1 MATKVLIDTNVLIY
15 TFVVDSPFY
24 AKSRE
29 FLEGLIQDKEVEI
42 CITEKSLFEMV
53 VVFASPAFLGK
64 IEVVQI
70 KEYLSYL
77 SDEPFTILYSNQQ
90 ITSTV
95 WRLFFNLPVR
105 KNRIYDLILAA
116 TAIENGVDI
125 IYTKN
130 VKDFEDIKE
139 LKIFDPTI

>member
-1 MATKVLIDTNVLIY
+1 MK
-15 TFVVDSPFY
+15 
-24 AKSRE
+24 
-29 FLEGLIQDKEVEI
+29 GLIQDKEVEI
-42 CITEKSLFEMV
+42 CIAEKSLFEMV
-53 VVFASPAFLGK
+53 AVFASPVFLGK

-77 SDEPFTILYSNQQ
+77 SDEPFTILYSNKQ